1 MAAMRVVC
9 IVSVCLR
16 CLYSTFAVA
25 FISSCENVLRFSGAI
40 SVALV
45 KRNELW
51 GKMLGQ
57 LKLFGHVMQINNVT
71 SSVLVK

>member
-45 KRNELW
+45 KRNELR
-51 GKMLGQ
+51 GKILGNRVG
-57 LKLFGHVMQINNVT
+57 K
-71 SSVLVK
+71 